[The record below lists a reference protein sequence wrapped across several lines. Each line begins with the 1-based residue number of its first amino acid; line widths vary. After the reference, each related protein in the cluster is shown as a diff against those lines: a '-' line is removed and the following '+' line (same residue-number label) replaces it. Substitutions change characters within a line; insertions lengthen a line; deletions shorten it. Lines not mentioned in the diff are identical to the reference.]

1 MSAKSHALRT
11 AAGALLLLPVLSQAE
26 NNVVTLLPVDD
37 AYLSNSGA
45 ESDMPWN
52 TVVLEQ
58 FGYYGTIKRPL
69 LKFDL
74 SQIPAGATVISARLT
89 LQLIGIYGGQG
100 HESSAWR
107 MPSDAW
113 AEETVTWN
121 SYDQSGATCVAVLP
135 GTNEHGPRMWN
146 VDMSEWNYAEDLA
159 DGAVTFMVRWHDFA
173 SGYETD
179 GAYKW
184 NTHSSKEGTA
194 PPTLTIEFESG
205 CTADFNHDGF
215 VNGDDY
221 DSFASLFELG
231 DLGADINNDSFIN
244 GDDYDLFASAF
255 ENGC

>member
-1 MSAKSHALRT
+1 MSAKSHALR
-11 AAGALLLLPVLSQAE
+11 AAVGALTAITFAKADTD
-26 NNVVTLLPVDD
+26 VVTLFPVDD

-52 TVVLEQ
+52 TVVLDQ

-69 LKFDL
+69 LRFDL
-74 SQIPAGATVISARLT
+74 SQVPAGATVISARLT

-100 HESSAWR
+100 HESSVWR
-107 MPSDAW
+107 MPNDAW

-121 SYDQSGATCVAVLP
+121 SYDQSGAVYVAVLA
-135 GTNEHGPRMWN
+135 GTNEHGPRIWN
-146 VDMSEWNYAEDLA
+146 IDMSDWNYAEDLA

-179 GAYKW
+179 GVYKA
-184 NTHSSKEGTA
+184 NSFSSKEGTA
-194 PPTLTIEFESG
+194 APTLTIEYEAG
-205 CTADFNHDGF
+205 CAADLNHDSF

-221 DSFASLFELG
+221 DFFASMFEAG
-231 DLGADINNDSFIN
+231 NPASDLNHDGFVN